1 LLRISFDVYL
11 DVAVGLRKLM
21 ERQEVDQI
29 NPIAMPLMRAHELVG
44 CSRTNFK
51 KIFVDEGWVKPVDM
65 GARGLS
71 VIVAEVEDAVRK
83 RAAMI
88 RSGEIVPPIRNSTS
102 SRMSARS
109 SRGKRAA
116 TAA

>member
-1 LLRISFDVYL
+1 
-11 DVAVGLRKLM
+11 M
-21 ERQEVDQI
+21 ERQVIEQI
-29 NPIAMPLMRAHELVG
+29 KPIAIPLQDAHQLVG
-44 CSRTNFK
+44 CARTQFK

-71 VIVAEVEDAVRK
+71 VIVAEVEEAVRK

-88 RSGEIVPPIRNSTS
+88 RSGEIVPPV
-102 SRMSARS
+102 RS
-109 SRGKRAA
+109 SRGKRAQ

>member
-1 LLRISFDVYL
+1 
-11 DVAVGLRKLM
+11 M
-21 ERQEVDQI
+21 ERQVIDQVK
-29 NPIAMPLMRAHELVG
+29 PIAIPLMHAHQLVG
-44 CSRTNFK
+44 CARTQFK

-71 VIVAEVEDAVRK
+71 VIVAEVEEAVRK

-88 RSGEIVPPIRNSTS
+88 RSGEIVPPIR
-102 SRMSARS
+102 S

-116 TAA
+116 QT

>member
-1 LLRISFDVYL
+1 MI
-11 DVAVGLRKLM
+11 
-21 ERQEVDQI
+21 DQVK
-29 NPIAMPLMRAHELVG
+29 PIAIPLMQAHELVG
-44 CSRTNFK
+44 CSRTQFK
-51 KIFVDEGWVKPVDM
+51 KIFVDGGLIQPADM

-88 RSGEIVPPIRNSTS
+88 RSGEIVPPIR
-102 SRMSARS
+102 S

-116 TAA
+116 DAA